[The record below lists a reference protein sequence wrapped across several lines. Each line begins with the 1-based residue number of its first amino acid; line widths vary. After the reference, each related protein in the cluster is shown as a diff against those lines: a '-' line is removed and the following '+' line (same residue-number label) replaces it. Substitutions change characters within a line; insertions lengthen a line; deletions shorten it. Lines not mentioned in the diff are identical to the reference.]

1 MTIMEKSLLLT
12 TREEAIARILAGFGP
27 KESITPPGTLE
38 GGDVLCTENH
48 YYIGISERINT
59 E

>member
-1 MTIMEKSLLLT
+1 MTIMEKSLLRT
-12 TREEAIARILAGFGP
+12 TGEEAIARVTAGSGP
-27 KESITPPGTLE
+27 PELITVPGTLE

-48 YYIGISERINT
+48 YYIGISERTNT